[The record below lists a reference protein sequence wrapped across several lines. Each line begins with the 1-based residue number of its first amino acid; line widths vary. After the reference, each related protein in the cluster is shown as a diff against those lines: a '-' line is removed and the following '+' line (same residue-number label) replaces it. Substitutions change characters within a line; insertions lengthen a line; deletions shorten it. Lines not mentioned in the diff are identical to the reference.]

1 MNVRI
6 PDLIARIKLVTLS
19 PRLCWD
25 TIARERPTAR
35 NTAFILIAPLAILAV
50 VGPVLGHLIFGVD
63 VEFFGLWRAP
73 LFYSFTHQSLEISM
87 MIASLFIDGWILHKL
102 APHFQR
108 TVSFDRAFSLVV
120 NSSIPSFLSWALGVI
135 PTLLYFKFF
144 AFAYSFYILYIGFD
158 KMMERN
164 ANAPQNDTK
173 PAFYTAAF
181 CLILITHV
189 ILHALVEPMTPSPFF
204 DIAQ

>member
-6 PDLIARIKLVTLS
+6 PDLLARIKLVTLS

-25 TIARERPTAR
+25 TIAREHPTAR
-35 NTAFILIAPLAILAV
+35 NTALSLIAPLAILAV
-50 VGPVLGHLIFGVD
+50 IGPVLGHLIFGVD

-73 LFYSFTHQSLEISM
+73 FFYSCTHQSLEISM
-87 MIASLFIDGWILHKL
+87 MITSLFVDGWILHKL

-108 TVSFDRAFSLVV
+108 SVSFDRAFSLVV
-120 NSSIPSFLSWALGVI
+120 NSSIPSFLSWALGII
-135 PTLLYFKFF
+135 PTLLYFKVL
-144 AFAYSFYILYIGFD
+144 AFAYSFYILFIGFN
-158 KMMERN
+158 KMVERN

-173 PAFYTAAF
+173 TAFYSAAF
-181 CLILITHV
+181 CLILITHI